1 MLLLFYD
8 ELPQLKISRSS
19 HQRCSG
25 TGVLIYFSKFHRTSE
40 RLVLNSKKLIA
51 LQILHFQTVIIG
63 PNQTGFYRLSTGILK
78 NECRV
83 KDPGKWGIL
92 FNLWLMGFN
101 RTTSLP
107 FVRTLAEIICQST
120 VNLNSCFTKLQLY
133 TQENFLGLPIEQFDH
148 LASDMQKCHMVRL
161 RWIKVKG
168 SCT

>member
-19 HQRCSG
+19 HQRCSR
-25 TGVLIYFSKFHRTSE
+25 TGVLIYFSKFHGTSE

-78 NECRV
+78 SECRV

-101 RTTSLP
+101 YVATFCQNFSGNYMSKHNKFEQLLYQATTLYWRKFSGTTYWIVWS
-107 FVRTLAEIICQST
+107 FSFRHAEVSYGE
-120 VNLNSCFTKLQLY
+120 VAM
-133 TQENFLGLPIEQFDH
+133 D
-148 LASDMQKCHMVRL
+148 
-161 RWIKVKG
+161 
-168 SCT
+168 